1 MTNKTPI
8 LFVVRDLRI
17 GGAERFVINMM
28 NSWSSSNYTLS
39 LAILVQE
46 EGEQTD
52 LIPDHIAVHRN
63 LHNKNSPLSVFWMR
77 SVMRQHAL
85 TFSFVLRADQTCG
98 IASALG
104 AGKWVV
110 TERGGRITR
119 LDSGFKKALKASVD
133 KLALKFAYAGVANS
147 RAGVKAL
154 ESNGLHGKPLFA
166 IPNGIVPYERKVRE
180 SLPGFVVGFAG
191 RLVDVKGVDTLIKAF
206 ELFHSRH
213 PNTELRIAGDGPIR
227 SDLEALVSG
236 LGLTEC
242 VSFLGFQKI
251 DQELLREW
259 DVAVLPSR
267 SESFPNVI
275 LEMWN
280 YQVPIIV
287 SNIPPILEVVEH
299 GKNACTFEVD
309 NPESLSGML
318 ESVFS
323 DEQSRFC
330 LANEGRN
337 EIDEK
342 YSMEAVCRQYEH
354 VFDELLED

>member
-1 MTNKTPI
+1 
-8 LFVVRDLRI
+8 
-17 GGAERFVINMM
+17 
-28 NSWSSSNYTLS
+28 
-39 LAILVQE
+39 
-46 EGEQTD
+46 
-52 LIPDHIAVHRN
+52 
-63 LHNKNSPLSVFWMR
+63 
-77 SVMRQHAL
+77 MRQHAL

-98 IASALG
+98 LASAFG
-104 AGKWVV
+104 GGKWVV

-119 LDSGFKKALKASVD
+119 LDSGFKKTLKASVD
-133 KLALKFAYAGVANS
+133 KIALKFAYAGVANS

-154 ESNGLHGKPLFA
+154 ESNGLRGKPLFA
-166 IPNGIVPYERKVRE
+166 IPNGIVPHERLVRE
-180 SLPGFVVGFAG
+180 TGHGFVVGFAG
-191 RLVDVKGVDTLIKAF
+191 RLVDIKGVDTLIKAF
-206 ELFHSRH
+206 ELFHARH

-227 SDLEALVSG
+227 GDLEALVSG

-287 SNIPPILEVVEH
+287 SNIAPIMEVVEH

-309 NPESLSGML
+309 NPESL
-318 ESVFS
+318 F
-323 DEQSRFC
+323 DELDGAFC
-330 LANEGRN
+330 DVRLCMNLSIMGRN
-337 EIDEK
+337 EIDKK